1 MARYQDEAEAYMART
16 YNSIIN
22 RRKFLTWCAAFGTGV
37 VTTQLTSCNSPSAT
51 NTGAGSPTSS
61 TSSSPIASGAVTGK
75 GAVLPVTIPMAE
87 LVAKAKAEGKLRA
100 YAMPPDWAN
109 WEGCFNL
116 MESKYGVKATYKPE
130 GALSS
135 GEAIQKY
142 LAEAN
147 NPVGDIADVGIVFG
161 SEAKTKGAIAA
172 YKNSRWADIPDN
184 LKDTEGFWASPYG
197 GVLSFGVNPE
207 KAKSVP
213 KTWKEL
219 VSGSYPNMVAINGDP
234 RQSNSALLAVISAA
248 YANGGSI
255 DQIEKG
261 IQLFADLKKAGNF
274 TPAKADTAGLLSGEV
289 GIAIKPD
296 FLNLTDK
303 DKFAGKPVIE
313 VVIPSDGAVGTNY
326 VQAINRLAPNP
337 YAARLFQEFLYSD
350 EGQLEML
357 KGYVRPTLISKLTI
371 PAALQAKLPSPD
383 QYKNVVPSIT
393 DQSKLDAAKKIVQ
406 EKWGPMVL
414 GQ

>member
-1 MARYQDEAEAYMART
+1 MARYHDEAEAYVARLYASLT
-16 YNSIIN
+16 S
-22 RRKFLTWCAAFGTGV
+22 RRQFLNWCAAFGTGLIA
-37 VTTQLTSCNSPSAT
+37 TQLSSCSGSPST
-51 NTGAGSPTSS
+51 PTGAGSPAA
-61 TSSSPIASGAVTGK
+61 SPAAGGK
-75 GAVLPVTIPMAE
+75 GAPLPVTIPMQE
-87 LVAKAKAEGKLRA
+87 LVAKAKTEGKLRA

-109 WEGCFNL
+109 WEGCFNI

-135 GEAIQKY
+135 GEAVQKY

-147 NPVGDIADVGIVFG
+147 NPVGDIADVGIAFG
-161 SEAKTKGAIAA
+161 PEAKTKGATAA

-184 LKDTEGFWASPYG
+184 LKDADGHWSSPYG

-207 KAKSVP
+207 KARTVP

-219 VSGSYPNMVAINGDP
+219 ISGSYSNMVAINGDP

-255 DQIEKG
+255 EQIEKG
-261 IQLFADLKKAGNF
+261 IQLFADMKKAGNF
-274 TPAKADTAGLLSGEV
+274 TAAKADTAGLLSGEV

-303 DKFAGKPVIE
+303 EKFKGKPVIE
-313 VVIPSDGAVGTNY
+313 VVIPGDGAVATNY
-326 VQAINRLAPNP
+326 ANIINRLAPNP
-337 YAARLFQEFLYSD
+337 YSARLFHEFIYSD

-357 KGYVRPTLISKLTI
+357 KGYVRPIFIDRLSI
-371 PAALQAKLPSPD
+371 PADLQSKIPAKD

-393 DQSKLDAAKKIVQ
+393 DQEKLNVAKKIVQ

-414 GQ
+414 GQG